1 MSQSGARLCLEVTVI
16 TLLLITCLLSP
27 WEASA
32 EGGEQGGEF
41 SPTLLRTKG
50 VTLCRRAAV
59 TWALGLRH
67 TVCNLWWE
75 WSQSLYLYW
84 EKKYIVAPE
93 NSFLSVNILAQAIFD
108 VDMKCPKCKWFQC
121 WGLFFLSFLL
131 KASTD
136 TFIFGWFWQT
146 LHSEAGVSRYL
157 RCSRWSWCQKVQ
169 YWHCVD
175 NKQYDNIVWIIQQSR
190 PTLCITS
197 LRVHLFVFSQVVERI
212 CFFCSIFFLKLRFQ
226 TLSTSIRSYFDCYL
240 FARKET
246 KPTIT

>member
-59 TWALGLRH
+59 TWALGLQH

-93 NSFLSVNILAQAIFD
+93 NSFRSVNILAQAIFD
-108 VDMKCPKCKWFQC
+108 VEMKCPKCKWFQC
-121 WGLFFLSFLL
+121 WGLFFLSYFKLL
-131 KASTD
+131 
-136 TFIFGWFWQT
+136 
-146 LHSEAGVSRYL
+146 
-157 RCSRWSWCQKVQ
+157 
-169 YWHCVD
+169 
-175 NKQYDNIVWIIQQSR
+175 
-190 PTLCITS
+190 
-197 LRVHLFVFSQVVERI
+197 
-212 CFFCSIFFLKLRFQ
+212 Q
-226 TLSTSIRSYFDCYL
+226 TLSFLADSGRHFTQDQGCHDICDVHDDRDVKKFNTDIVL
-240 FARKET
+240 IINN
-246 KPTIT
+246 TIILSE